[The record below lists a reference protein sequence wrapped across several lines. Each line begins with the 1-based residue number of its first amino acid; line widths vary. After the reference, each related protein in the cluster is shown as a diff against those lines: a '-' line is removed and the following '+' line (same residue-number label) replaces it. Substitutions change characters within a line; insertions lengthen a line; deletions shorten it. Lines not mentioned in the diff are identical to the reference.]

1 MEILG
6 PGKMD
11 EASLKSHLALHVSEF
26 GAKWNSIE
34 RDIYAGSKKEDG
46 ELRQKYPGIEY
57 HYAEGRTDWFAI
69 FGERTA
75 PLFDDYCTDKRR
87 VYGGKNPGSFGFPA
101 KFNGVESPTG
111 VLVEIKTKSRAEVV
125 IKTET
130 SFQDEYLF
138 VMLKKAGEWK
148 IDSYKSRRYGNEKWD
163 SRIL

>member
-1 MEILG
+1 
-6 PGKMD
+6 MD
-11 EASLKSHLALHVSEF
+11 EASLKSHLALRVSEF
-26 GAKWNSIE
+26 GAKWNEIE
-34 RDIYAGSKKEDG
+34 RDVYAGHEKEDD
-46 ELRQKYPGIEY
+46 ELQETCPGIEY
-57 HYAEGRTDWFAI
+57 HYAARTDWFAI

-87 VYGGKNPGSFGFPA
+87 VYGGKGPGSFGFPA
-101 KFNGVESPTG
+101 KFNGVESPTE

-130 SFQDEYLF
+130 NFQDEYLF

-148 IDSYKSRRYGNEKWD
+148 IDSYKARRYGNEKWD